1 MNIEEQKRQRILRRL
16 NLERMSLPINEV
28 SKDLKSL
35 KVSVQFTFLSAVL
48 TKPMVEEYSRTLTSK
63 DLLFLHYDCVN
74 PDCTSD
80 GFNLTNAL
88 REALVSRECV
98 EGEMHCAGK
107 EDWKYRDAS
116 GCSCRT
122 ILKYKIEPEFES
134 L

>member
-80 GFNLTNAL
+80 G
-88 REALVSRECV
+88 
-98 EGEMHCAGK
+98 
-107 EDWKYRDAS
+107 
-116 GCSCRT
+116 
-122 ILKYKIEPEFES
+122 
-134 L
+134 